1 MAHII
6 HGDAA
11 KVLQIYEPNTFD
23 SMVTD
28 PPAGIGFMGKDWDK
42 DKGDRDAWIDWLH
55 SIMLEAYLVMKPGAH
70 GLVWALPR
78 TAHWTATALEDAGF
92 EVREKILHLF
102 GSGFPKSLDV
112 GKAIDKLL
120 GAEREV
126 VGSKAGLPGY
136 SLCENLGNGFAMSGN
151 VDYSLRNPEAEC
163 AVTAPA
169 TELAKKWDGF
179 GTHLKP
185 AVEEWIL
192 VRKPLEGTVA
202 DNVIDHGCGGLNIDG
217 CRIGTEKRVNQPAAN
232 KGGGNSLNMSVV
244 GMPATATATEGRF
257 PANLVLSHHPDCKKK
272 KCVDD
277 CAVKMLDDQSGIS
290 KSTPRTPS
298 KNHHYG
304 DVTSFQRGNETSE
317 HSDQGGA
324 SRFFYCAKPSK
335 NERGIFNNHPTV
347 KPIKLIRY
355 LARLI
360 TPPGGKIVDPFA
372 GSGSIGCAAVLEGFD
387 YVGIEIEE
395 DSYELASE
403 RLAKYIKKAESRRYV
418 KRLRKVVR

>member
-1 MAHII
+1 
-6 HGDAA
+6 
-11 KVLQIYEPNTFD
+11 
-23 SMVTD
+23 
-28 PPAGIGFMGKDWDK
+28 
-42 DKGDRDAWIDWLH
+42 
-55 SIMLEAYLVMKPGAH
+55 MLEAYLVLKPGAH

-92 EVREKILHLF
+92 EVREKIFHLF
-102 GSGFPKSLDV
+102 GQGFPKSADI

-120 GAEREV
+120 GVDREV
-126 VGSKAGLPGY
+126 IGNHPNPAKPAIGTFNASFGD
-136 SLCENLGNGFAMSGN
+136 SL
-151 VDYSLRNPEAEC
+151 
-163 AVTAPA
+163 VTAPA

-217 CRIGTEKRVNQPAAN
+217 CRVGKNPGYKYPNGAGGNTFSVN
-232 KGGGNSLNMSVV
+232 KGIDGTRTTPVFSTG
-244 GMPATATATEGRF
+244 GRF

-277 CAVKMLDDQSGIS
+277 CAVKMLDDQ
-290 KSTPRTPS
+290 
-298 KNHHYG
+298 KN
-304 DVTSFQRGNETSE
+304 
-317 HSDQGGA
+317 GA

-335 NERGIFNNHPTV
+335 KERGIFNNHPTV

-355 LARLI
+355 LSRLI
-360 TPPGGKIVDPFA
+360 TPPGGKIIDPFA
-372 GSGSIGCAAVLEGFD
+372 GSGAIGCAAVLEGFE
-387 YVGIEIEE
+387 YIGIEIEE

-403 RLAKYIKKAESRRYV
+403 RLAKYIKKAESRYT
-418 KRLRKVVR
+418 KKIRKVVR